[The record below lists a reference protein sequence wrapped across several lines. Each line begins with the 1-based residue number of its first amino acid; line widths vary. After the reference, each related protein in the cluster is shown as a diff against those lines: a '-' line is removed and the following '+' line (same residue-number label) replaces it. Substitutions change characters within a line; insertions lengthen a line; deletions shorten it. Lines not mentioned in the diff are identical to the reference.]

1 MLGAAR
7 GDSLQCH
14 VHLQGVGTLDSEGL
28 WLTMGLGLAVGITD
42 LMAPSR
48 LKVEPLSAIRG
59 CPGVGDEPRAHLHIS
74 TSPLPYSGYGCG
86 IEDTPLAAWC
96 QSHFLYVLEATLP
109 WPVTPVLSFLFHAA
123 EHQNGEEILGAA
135 LSGPHPP
142 PESGLCCDCKRP
154 SQLLWSSRLARHA
167 GYARQGWP
175 GWAEGSQ
182 RGAR

>member
-7 GDSLQCH
+7 GDSLQRH

-96 QSHFLYVLEATLP
+96 QSHFLYVLGSHPAVARHSSAFFP
-109 WPVTPVLSFLFHAA
+109 FPCCRAPKWRRD
-123 EHQNGEEILGAA
+123 
-135 LSGPHPP
+135 SG
-142 PESGLCCDCKRP
+142 S
-154 SQLLWSSRLARHA
+154 SSVWSS
-167 GYARQGWP
+167 P
-175 GWAEGSQ
+175 SS
-182 RGAR
+182 